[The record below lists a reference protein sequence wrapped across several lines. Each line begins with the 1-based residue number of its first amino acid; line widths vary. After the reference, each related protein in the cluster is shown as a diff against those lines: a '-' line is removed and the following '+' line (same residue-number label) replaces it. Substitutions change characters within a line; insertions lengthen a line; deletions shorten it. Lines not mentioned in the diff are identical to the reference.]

1 MAKPI
6 RFTPVNSPSGW
17 RINIPAKI
25 SETGRRQQFFY
36 RTQKL
41 AKEAQQDFKKKYD
54 EFGSQTRAIPPTI
67 VEQAMAAKALL
78 DPFGITILEAASR
91 VAAHERQRLA
101 SVKIE
106 AAICAYKESKAT
118 KSVKHRQ
125 AINQMANHL
134 LLKFRGIEIADIKGI
149 DVDALMKEK
158 VKGETAFN
166 ARLTLLKNFWRW
178 CAHPKRDWC
187 KPDALN
193 IIERK
198 EPTPGVIGV
207 LTAAQAEELLHQAAK
222 HLPDCIIPTCIALYT
237 GMRQAELIRMK
248 PSDITE
254 EGISVP
260 AANDRKNNRRR
271 YIQMPDPLAR
281 WLKTY
286 PLKKFVCPP
295 NYKRKQLA
303 LKRLAGFKV
312 WSDFVKKFGLE
323 ETPGK
328 DLPEWP
334 QNALRHTAAS
344 VAVALKKPLP
354 DLLFEHGHTGGEE
367 TLKKNYLG
375 LMPKSQAKAIWELT
389 PGRKS

>member
-6 RFTPVNSPSGW
+6 RFTPVNTKSGW
-17 RINIPAKI
+17 RINIPSKV

-67 VEQAMAAKALL
+67 AEQAMAAKVLL

-106 AAICAYKESKAT
+106 AAISAYKESKEA

-198 EPTPGVIGV
+198 DPKRGEIGV
-207 LTAAQAEELLHQAAK
+207 LTAAQAEELLRQAEK
-222 HLPDCIIPTCIALYT
+222 HLPDCIIPICISLYT
-237 GMRQAELIRMK
+237 GMRQAELLRLK
-248 PSDITE
+248 PADITD
-254 EGISVP
+254 EGVVVS

-271 YIQMPDPLAR
+271 YIQMPSPLAK

-286 PLKKFVCPP
+286 PIIKYVCPA
-295 NYKRKQLA
+295 NYNRKQLA
-303 LKRLAGFKV
+303 LKRLAGFGV
-312 WSDFVKKFGLE
+312 WSDYVKKFGLKNNPDE
-323 ETPGK
+323 N
-328 DLPEWP
+328 LPDWP

-344 VAVALKKPLP
+344 VTVALKKPLP

-367 TLKKNYLG
+367 TLKANYLG
-375 LMPKSQAKAIWELT
+375 LMPPSEAKAIWNLAPKE
-389 PGRKS
+389 KS